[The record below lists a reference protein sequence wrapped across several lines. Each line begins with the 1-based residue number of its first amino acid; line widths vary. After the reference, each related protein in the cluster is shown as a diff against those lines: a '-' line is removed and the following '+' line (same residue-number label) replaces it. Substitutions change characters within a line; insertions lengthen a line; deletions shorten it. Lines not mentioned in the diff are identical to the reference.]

1 MRKLIIFL
9 IPFIIAG
16 CVPRRTEV
24 IQPSV
29 PKSTVKH
36 VEAKVADMSQAVM
49 LDFKE
54 LDGYF
59 LRNNVRL
66 NNEVNFFVID
76 NDKNFDGIL
85 GQSRTMAANA
95 VSFVDLRKNIIA
107 VIAMKPSLA
116 VYEIKIIKAYLI
128 EDNIYIDYEISQK
141 YIPEAGFFISN
152 MKAFEIQRPGKV
164 LNVSF
169 VNADRTMTVLPF
181 GRRTVGSPV
190 NAEAMLRYYT
200 GRYRGTIPAADG
212 PGISMILYLSS
223 DYTYRLEQTY
233 LNNPARTFETA
244 GKWMPS
250 EDLSFFTLD
259 YDKNAQEQTSFY
271 FIDRNTIEKL
281 DINNEKI
288 TSDAEFYRLKK

>member
-24 IQPSV
+24 VRPSV
-29 PKSTVKH
+29 PKSTVKQ
-36 VEAKVADMSQAVM
+36 VEAKAADMSQAVM
-49 LDFKE
+49 LNFKE
-54 LDGYF
+54 LEGYF
-59 LRNNVRL
+59 LRNDVRL

-85 GQSRTMAANA
+85 GQSRTMAN
-95 VSFVDLRKNIIA
+95 VVRFVDLNKNIVA

-116 VYEIKIIKAYLI
+116 VYEIKIIQTYVI
-128 EDNIYIDYEISQK
+128 ENNIYIEYEVSQK
-141 YIPEAGFFISN
+141 YMPEVGFFISN
-152 MKAFEIQRPGKV
+152 MKTFEIQRPGKI

-190 NAEAMLRYYT
+190 NVDAMLRQYT

-212 PGISMILYLSS
+212 PGISMTLYLAG

-233 LNNPARTFETA
+233 INNPARTFETY

-259 YDKNAQEQTSFY
+259 YDKNAQEQISFY

-281 DINNEKI
+281 DINNERI
-288 TSDAEFYRLKK
+288 ASSPEFYRLKK